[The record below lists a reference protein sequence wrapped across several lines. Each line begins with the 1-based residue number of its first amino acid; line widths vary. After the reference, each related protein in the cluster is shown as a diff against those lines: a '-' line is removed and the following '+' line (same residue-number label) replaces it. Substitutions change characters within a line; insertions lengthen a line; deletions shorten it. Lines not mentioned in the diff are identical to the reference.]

1 MYIYICI
8 RSQLKKLA
16 EEREEAAELR
26 SMAKRDAAKEY
37 ATKLDANEKKLKQV
51 CGCLRDEISMDAASE
66 WVCFPGVERVRSCRT
81 FEKHS
86 FFYR

>member
-1 MYIYICI
+1 MTDPSLCFYHPGVVCCAEMILT
-8 RSQLKKLA
+8 QLKKLA

-51 CGCLRDEISMDAASE
+51 RCDVITVLRTTS
-66 WVCFPGVERVRSCRT
+66 V
-81 FEKHS
+81 
-86 FFYR
+86 

>member
-1 MYIYICI
+1 MCS
-8 RSQLKKLA
+8 RAQLKKLA

-51 CGCLRDEISMDAASE
+51 RHTRNVATGCTVGA
-66 WVCFPGVERVRSCRT
+66 VQGCRALQ
-81 FEKHS
+81 
-86 FFYR
+86 RR